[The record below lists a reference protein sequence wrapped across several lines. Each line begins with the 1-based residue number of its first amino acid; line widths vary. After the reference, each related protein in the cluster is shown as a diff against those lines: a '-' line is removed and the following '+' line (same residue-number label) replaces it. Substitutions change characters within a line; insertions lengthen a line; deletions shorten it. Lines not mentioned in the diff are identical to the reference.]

1 VSAHGGPLAFSNR
14 LPLHQQL
21 QQTGMPFIITQ
32 QQQPDAIIFI
42 MQSQHAWIMSQQAL
56 SPDVHIIM
64 QPSAVISHLHIPII
78 IPHVIIG
85 MPFIIMQHDIIPPAV
100 IIIMFCII
108 VHCILSSHIH
118 MIFIPPSTFIIVI
131 LQRGVIIMFGI
142 IPIPG
147 IIIPP
152 IPFMVPIEA
161 PAIVPVIVV
170 MVVSNIFKL
179 KTTFRSRRLPHFPPY
194 KPPFPTT
201 Q

>member
-1 VSAHGGPLAFSNR
+1 
-14 LPLHQQL
+14 LHQQL

-32 QQQPDAIIFI
+32 QQQPAAIIFI

-78 IPHVIIG
+78 IPQVIIG

-118 MIFIPPSTFIIVI
+118 MIFIPPSTFIMVI

-152 IPFMVPIEA
+152 IPLMLPIEVPIV
-161 PAIVPVIVV
+161 VPVIVV
-170 MVVSNIFKL
+170 IVLSIIFKSQKPTHRKQTPASL
-179 KTTFRSRRLPHFPPY
+179 FPL
-194 KPPFPTT
+194 
-201 Q
+201 